1 MFASR
6 ALTGLLLATSM
17 AAEAATYQLTDI
29 SAHDGT
35 HVGINRHGAVTSAVR
50 IVNDYHAYVF
60 EDGNLRLLEAAGPSN
75 FGNAINDRG
84 DVAGECQGRQEHRT
98 KACIWTTVGLRKFK
112 GLFGNYMVTVD
123 GINNARQVAGSTYV
137 NLGDVH
143 PYRYDN
149 GVVTDLGTLG
159 GTGGYASGINKAG
172 HVSGYSLIARNNSH
186 YHAFIHDG
194 SQMKDLG
201 TLRGGTSIAYGLNDA
216 DVAVGTSDL
225 KDHESHAV
233 IFEDGQVRDLGTLG
247 GSNSA
252 ALAINNRGVIVGRSD
267 TKTPGR
273 VRGFIYRDGRMTE
286 LDNHLDP
293 LSGTGW
299 TVTEAA
305 GVNDR
310 GEIVALGYH
319 EDRPTF
325 LRVLM
330 LTPME

>member
-1 MFASR
+1 MLASHV
-6 ALTGLLLATSM
+6 LTGLCLVTSM
-17 AAEAATYQLTDI
+17 AAQAATYQLTDI

-35 HVGINRHGAVTSAVR
+35 HVGINRNGAVTSAVR
-50 IVNDYHAYVF
+50 IVNDYHAYVY
-60 EDGNLRLLEAAGPSN
+60 ENGNLRLLEAAGPSN

-84 DVAGECQGRQEHRT
+84 DVAGECQGRQAHRT
-98 KACIWTTVGLRKFK
+98 KACIWTTVGLKKYK
-112 GLFGNYMVTVD
+112 GLFGNWMVTVD

-137 NLGDVH
+137 NIGNVH

-159 GTGGYASGINKAG
+159 GTDAHASGINKAG
-172 HVSGYSLIARNNSH
+172 HVSGYSFLARNNHH

-201 TLRGGTSIAYGLNDA
+201 TLREGSSIAYALNDA
-216 DVAVGTSDL
+216 DVAVGASDL

-247 GSNSA
+247 GSNAA
-252 ALAINNRGVIVGRSD
+252 ALSINNRGVIVGRSD
-267 TKTPGR
+267 TKTSGQ
-273 VRGFIYRDGRMTE
+273 VRGFIYRDGRMTA
-286 LDNHLDP
+286 LDSHLDP
-293 LSGTGW
+293 ISGNGW
-299 TVTEAA
+299 TITEAS
-305 GVNDR
+305 GINDR
-310 GEIVALGYH
+310 GQIVALGYH

-325 LRVLM
+325 LRVLL